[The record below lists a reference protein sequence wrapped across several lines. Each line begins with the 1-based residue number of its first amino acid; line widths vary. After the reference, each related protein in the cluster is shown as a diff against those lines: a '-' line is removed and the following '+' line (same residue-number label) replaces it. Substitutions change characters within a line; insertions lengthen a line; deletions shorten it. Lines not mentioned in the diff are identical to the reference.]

1 VSFLILSVLANLIN
15 NLFSHSLFLSQSRF
29 EKMMPAVANLIPLL
43 RAFESEAAYLTYQE
57 DYVGACLAALTV
69 AVGSDRLWKPLNNKV
84 LLLTR
89 DNRKA
94 VRLASVKIIH
104 RLFTEVSV
112 WCSLL
117 VILLFLVV
125 SSAFLSSGSLC

>member
-1 VSFLILSVLANLIN
+1 
-15 NLFSHSLFLSQSRF
+15 
-29 EKMMPAVANLIPLL
+29 MMPAVANLIPLL
-43 RAFESEAAYLTYQE
+43 RAFESEAAYLTYME

-104 RLFTEVSV
+104 RLFTEVSNNHV
-112 WCSLL
+112 FGIC
-117 VILLFLVV
+117 LFIFIAAHAKR
-125 SSAFLSSGSLC
+125 SNSFL

>member
-1 VSFLILSVLANLIN
+1 
-15 NLFSHSLFLSQSRF
+15 
-29 EKMMPAVANLIPLL
+29 MMPAVANLIPLL

-112 WCSLL
+112 VVYLFVSWLSFAVVL
-117 VILLFLVV
+117 VSILLP
-125 SSAFLSSGSLC
+125 SGLRSELHPNYFY

>member
-1 VSFLILSVLANLIN
+1 
-15 NLFSHSLFLSQSRF
+15 
-29 EKMMPAVANLIPLL
+29 MPAVASLIPLL
-43 RAFESEAAYLTYQE
+43 RAFPSEEAYLTYQE

-104 RLFTEVSV
+104 RLFSEVRFSFFTTNHPQFH
-112 WCSLL
+112 L
-117 VILLFLVV
+117 I
-125 SSAFLSSGSLC
+125 